1 MTEISVQP
9 QDLQDLRSNSDVK
22 PPEQAA
28 KPSKAWLIAALTLL
42 GSSGVLAVFGLIT
55 GEMYWDGYLSAF
67 GLTTDEFPAS
77 SSSAR
82 VYAYISVLYLLKAV
96 LVGLLDHWLWLLVF
110 TLIGIVIASIATES
124 AIKGRLL
131 PKVSIFQRYVAD
143 TTWRGAATRVALMLF
158 MMLWVLLGVTYL
170 LLCTWL
176 VISAPTQARQLGAE
190 HATQQLSKLRSRGK
204 DDLVRCSQVDQPAFV
219 GKCAFPIAFAEK
231 TVAVMSGDRIYRV
244 SREGNSLTTPL
255 APAAQGSAASSPQP

>member
-1 MTEISVQP
+1 MTESSVQAEGSA
-9 QDLQDLRSNSDVK
+9 DARSNGDVK

-28 KPSKAWLIAALTLL
+28 KPSKAWLVAALTLL

-67 GLTTDEFPAS
+67 GLTTNS
-77 SSSAR
+77 NAR
-82 VYAYISVLYLLKAV
+82 VYAYIAALFLLKAV
-96 LVGLLDHWLWLLVF
+96 LVSLLDHWVWLLVF
-110 TLIGIVIASIATES
+110 TLIGIAIASIATES

-131 PKVSIFQRYVAD
+131 PNVSMFQRYVAE
-143 TTWRGAATRVALMLF
+143 TTWRGVAARVALMLF
-158 MMLWVLLGVTYL
+158 LMSWGLLALTYF

-190 HATQQLSKLRSRGK
+190 HATQQLSKLRSRSK
-204 DDLVRCSQVDQPAFV
+204 DDLVRCSQVDLPAFA

-231 TVAVMSGDRIYRV
+231 SIAVMSGDRIYRV
-244 SREGNSLTTPL
+244 ARESANLTTPL
-255 APAAQGSAASSPQP
+255 APVGKASGASTPHP